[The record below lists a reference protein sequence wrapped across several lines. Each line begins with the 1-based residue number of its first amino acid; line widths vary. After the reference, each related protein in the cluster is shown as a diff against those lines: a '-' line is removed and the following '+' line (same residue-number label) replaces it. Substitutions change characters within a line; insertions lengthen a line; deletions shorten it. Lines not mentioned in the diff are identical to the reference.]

1 MIDQVAELINIEY
14 WTTKICF
21 EAFYFRIVVAKFL
34 PILVSGVK
42 DWALEGAVRLLSP
55 FRRTGTMRKE
65 LREAEFGKHN

>member
-1 MIDQVAELINIEY
+1 MESERVKKTLEQHRFAIGLLHMIG
-14 WTTKICF
+14 
-21 EAFYFRIVVAKFL
+21 VVKFL

-55 FRRTGTMRKE
+55 LRRTGTMRKE